1 MDIKEYFDEV
11 QEYVKQNIQNP
22 EEIDSIIKELEKDN
36 LQAVVNQDFNNNVS
50 IEECAEKIIKTA
62 SVQGG
67 IDMNEPDKL
76 DGERGLNTMERRI
89 YNFNEFVNEG
99 QYRDDVKY
107 LLGVLN
113 GKYKNMIEHI
123 MPYKTKTDKKLEIM
137 FNSLPELN
145 MPESMKKQLEN
156 LEKKWDQSSENLD
169 WSGNGI
175 HIIKVAKM
183 ILQNKSIGLDKIVD
197 IEFNR

>member
-1 MDIKEYFDEV
+1 MDIKEYFDDV
-11 QEYVKQNIQNP
+11 QEYIKQNIQNP

-76 DGERGLNTMERRI
+76 DGERALNTMERRI

-99 QYRDDVKY
+99 QYRDDVK
-107 LLGVLN
+107 
-113 GKYKNMIEHI
+113 
-123 MPYKTKTDKKLEIM
+123 
-137 FNSLPELN
+137 
-145 MPESMKKQLEN
+145 
-156 LEKKWDQSSENLD
+156 
-169 WSGNGI
+169 
-175 HIIKVAKM
+175 
-183 ILQNKSIGLDKIVD
+183 
-197 IEFNR
+197 